1 MNASRLTL
9 AAATAWL
16 CTCTTASALAQGPS
30 SDQDLA
36 GSASG
41 EPGFAELGNQI
52 DGRPQSWWSID
63 GYLRTRGE
71 WLNNLDL
78 DRGLDPAG
86 KPLYVVP
93 PSAPGAQSLRHA
105 DLRLRTDATVR
116 TPRGGGAVVV
126 RLDWL
131 DGLALGSAPN
141 AAPTAATG
149 QLPPASLATVRR
161 AYGMIALPFGAL
173 ALGRMNGHWGLGM
186 VSHGGDGLDS
196 DYGDA
201 ADRLAFVTP
210 LVGHLWAISY
220 DWSSTGP
227 AAARPGIGGTAA
239 ARSIDL
245 DPSDDVRSV
254 TFAVLKWR
262 DALTHQRRRQA
273 GKTTLEYGV
282 FGSRRWQ
289 DRDAPATWASSV
301 PPAELGSAA
310 WMRRD
315 LDVLAG
321 DCWLRVS
328 GPWGRVEAE
337 AFGLTGAY
345 QQASLIPGVQLRDPI
360 ELRQLGAALQS
371 RLGSEQEG
379 LSFGLD
385 AGAASGD
392 PGPGWG
398 SFAAATARAGQPGV
412 FRAAQIDAPR
422 DNMLSELHFAA
433 DYRVDRILFREIL
446 GAVADAAY
454 VRPHIRYTVAELGA
468 GQLVADLALIQSWAI
483 QASTTP
489 GGQTNLGFEVD
500 PTLTYRSRDGIDAAL
515 AWASFV
521 PGSAFDNPGSGAPGS
536 AMTARAAHLARLT
549 LRWRF

>member
-1 MNASRLTL
+1 MIARRAMRRALL
-9 AAATAWL
+9 VLGCCAVGTAH
-16 CTCTTASALAQGPS
+16 AQETP
-30 SDQDLA
+30 

-41 EPGFAELGNQI
+41 EAGFAELGNQI
-52 DGRPQSWWSID
+52 DGRPTSWWSVD
-63 GYLRTRGE
+63 GYFRGRGE
-71 WLNNLDL
+71 WLHNLDL
-78 DRGLDPAG
+78 DRGLDPSGA
-86 KPLYVVP
+86 PLFAVP
-93 PSAPGAQSLRHA
+93 PSTPAGQALSHA

-131 DGLALGSAPN
+131 DGLALGASPN
-141 AAPTAATG
+141 AAPTGATG
-149 QLPPASLATVRR
+149 QLQPSRLATVRR

-210 LVGHLWAISY
+210 LAGHLWALSY
-220 DWSSTGP
+220 DWSATGP
-227 AAARPGIGGTAA
+227 AAARPGIGGAAA

-254 TFAVLKWR
+254 TFAVLRWR
-262 DALTHQRRRQA
+262 DSLAHERRRKA
-273 GKTTLEYGV
+273 GKTTLEYGA
-282 FGSRRWQ
+282 FASRRWQ
-289 DRDAPATWASSV
+289 DRDAPASWASTA
-301 PPAELGSAA
+301 PPSTLGSSA

-321 DCWLRVS
+321 DLWLRIS

-337 AFGLTGAY
+337 AFALSGAY
-345 QQASLIPGVQLRDPI
+345 QQASLLPGVLLRDPV

-371 RLGSEQEG
+371 RFGSDQAG
-379 LSFGLD
+379 FSAGLD

-392 PGPGWG
+392 PAPGWG
-398 SFAAATARAGQPGV
+398 SFAAASAGAGPAGS
-412 FRAAQIDAPR
+412 FRAAQIDPPR
-422 DNMLSELHFAA
+422 DNMLSEMHFAA

-454 VRPHIRYTVAELGA
+454 LRPHLRYTLPELAA
-468 GQLVADLALIQSWAI
+468 GQLIADLAVIQSWAI
-483 QASTTP
+483 EAATTP
-489 GGQTNLGFEVD
+489 GGQRDLGVEFD

-515 AWASFV
+515 AWATFV
-521 PGSAFDNPGSGAPGS
+521 PGAAFDNPAQGGHAAQP
-536 AMTARAAHLARLT
+536 ARAAHLARLT